1 MPEAL
6 RKQYKNIKAEAKGPT
21 CQFSGLLGLTL
32 FKAFAIYSDGKDKE
46 NTQLYLSVPAVE
58 NISEYK
64 ADNDSYSTMR
74 VEKLL

>member
-32 FKAFAIYSDGKDKE
+32 FKGFAIYSDGKD
-46 NTQLYLSVPAVE
+46 
-58 NISEYK
+58 K

>member
-6 RKQYKNIKAEAKGPT
+6 KMQYKNIKGEAKGPI
-21 CQFSGLLGLTL
+21 CQFAGLLGLTL
-32 FKAFAIYSDGKDKE
+32 FKGFAIYSDGKDKE
-46 NTQLYLSVPAVE
+46 NMQLYLSVPAVQ
-58 NISEYK
+58 NIYEYK